1 MVFTKKEYDLKMK
14 DIGSIQRIPDGVI
27 PNRASKLVQTDHP
40 DYEKDLNT
48 GAVLNK
54 NMGEYEEF
62 KAKRERGKEFLQ
74 LKNDIETLKSE
85 VAWLRGKINQ

>member
-1 MVFTKKEYDLKMK
+1 MDQKPLRMK
-14 DIGSIQRIPDGVI
+14 DIGPLQRIPDGVI

-40 DYEKDLNT
+40 DYEKDMNT

-62 KAKRERGKEFLQ
+62 KAKRTRGKEFLQ
-74 LKNDIETLKSE
+74 LKNDIETLKEE
-85 VAWLRGKINQ
+85 VAELKKAINGA